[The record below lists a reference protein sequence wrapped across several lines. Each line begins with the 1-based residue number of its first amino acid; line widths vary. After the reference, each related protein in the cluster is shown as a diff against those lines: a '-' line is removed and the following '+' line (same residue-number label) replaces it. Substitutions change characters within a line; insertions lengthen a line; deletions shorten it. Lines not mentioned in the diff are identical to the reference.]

1 MKKRGR
7 PTDNPKVMSFNVG
20 LDAECVEI
28 LKKYIEKY
36 DVSKAEV
43 VRRGIK
49 RLSDE
54 LGGK

>member
-7 PTDNPKVMSFNVG
+7 PTDNPKVMNFNVG
-20 LDAECVEI
+20 LDTECVEI

-36 DVSKAEV
+36 NVSKAEV